1 MVLFNYDIWLAV
13 VFTQFFFCF
22 KDSCNKQ
29 RDSIYYVNLNF
40 NLLHGVVLTMLCL
53 VVLRY
58 GTGFAQVCVF

>member
-1 MVLFNYDIWLAV
+1 MLWLAV
-13 VFTQFFFCF
+13 VFTQFFLFVL
-22 KDSCNKQ
+22 KTVAISNLIV
-29 RDSIYYVNLNF
+29 SIHVNLNF

>member
-1 MVLFNYDIWLAV
+1 MLWLAV
-13 VFTQFFFCF
+13 VFTQFFCF

-53 VVLRY
+53 VVLHY